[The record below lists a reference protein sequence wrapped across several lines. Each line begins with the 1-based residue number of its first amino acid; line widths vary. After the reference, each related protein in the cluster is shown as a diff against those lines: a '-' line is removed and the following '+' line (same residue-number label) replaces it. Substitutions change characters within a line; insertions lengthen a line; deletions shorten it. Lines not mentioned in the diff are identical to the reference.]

1 MLSYLGNTALEE
13 LRRQC
18 GLSRPDP
25 GPVLAAALNELDR
38 EIASLA
44 GRLRVEYYG
53 PGVGTDRDAESVY
66 RLVVRAHAWA
76 LGEPVWGVRVCD
88 ATEGANW
95 RAMWTL
101 GGVGRLRQRRLLSVL
116 PAFLTGYAQT
126 VAASPEGESP
136 SAEALSDIARAV
148 AG

>member
-1 MLSYLGNTALEE
+1 MQRHLQE

-18 GLSRPDP
+18 RLPRPAP
-25 GPVLAAALNELDR
+25 GSALAAALIYLDG
-38 EIASLA
+38 EIQTLA
-44 GRLRVEYYG
+44 DSLRVEYYG

-101 GGVGRLRQRRLLSVL
+101 AGVGRLRQRRLLSVL
-116 PAFLTGYAQT
+116 PAFLEGYDAA
-126 VAASPEGESP
+126 VSASPQAGSY
-136 SAEALSDIARAV
+136 SAKALSAMARAV

>member
-1 MLSYLGNTALEE
+1 MQRHLQE

-18 GLSRPDP
+18 RLPRPDP
-25 GPVLAAALNELDR
+25 GPVLAAALSYLDG
-38 EIASLA
+38 EIESLA
-44 GRLRVEYYG
+44 GRLRVEFYG
-53 PGVGTDRDAESVY
+53 PGVGTDRDAKSVY
-66 RLVVRAHAWA
+66 RLVVRAHAWT

-101 GGVGRLRQRRLLSVL
+101 AGVGRLRQRRLLSVL
-116 PAFLTGYAQT
+116 PSFLTGYAET
-126 VAASPEGESP
+126 VSASPEGESP
-136 SAEALSDIARAV
+136 SAKALSDIARAV